1 MRKVSRD
8 DSITQPRKARVASLQ
23 GVQAA
28 GSFLYGALAL
38 DGAVALAQ
46 GGLAVVLG
54 ALARALGGAHEV
66 AGAGPAMTSLSRWAT
81 RMPGFA
87 GRSAVALAVLGL
99 GLVTVRGVAT
109 LALARTE
116 EREAFRAATA
126 ARLHLLAARLA
137 GARAVGLGDALA
149 WPAEVERGVRHR
161 RARLRAA
168 VQLGVLA
175 VVAIGLDPRLAAAL
189 LVGVVPFA
197 LLLRPARRAL
207 RAAQRE
213 AAQGVVEL
221 VDATRDVV
229 EHAALWAS
237 CGGASTAT
245 RRVSA
250 LGLDGLALSTRAA
263 MATAFSSMSNE
274 VLAGLAVVILVSAF
288 APAATEARPT
298 LLPVLVALVSA
309 YRPLR
314 DLAEASA
321 GLTRADHAQAQLSRL
336 APAREAPEGRARWSA
351 APLELRGVRLD
362 VGGARVRGGVTV
374 RVEPGRVLALTGL
387 PGAGKSALLEAIVG
401 ARDLAAGELWLGDA
415 RFDDAPMGPRH
426 RPVAWM
432 PSAPPVLPGTLAE
445 NLAPD
450 APTDASRIARA
461 RAVLASLGDRVLLAL
476 ADDAL
481 LGPRGHRPSS
491 GEAQRLALA
500 RALSGDAPVLLLDEP
515 TASLDAAGE
524 ALAIAAIRACVRGA
538 HEVRARAVVLV
549 SHRPAPLALADERL
563 ALDELPAPTAID
575 GVGALDTA
583 DALTAPGAIDAP
595 KSARNIG
602 PAVGGAC

>member
-1 MRKVSRD
+1 VRKVSRD
-8 DSITQPRKARVASLQ
+8 DSITQPCKARVPSPQ
-23 GVQAA
+23 GVRPA

-66 AGAGPAMTSLSRWAT
+66 AGAGPAMTSLSRWAA
-81 RMPGFA
+81 RVPGFE
-87 GRSAVALAVLGL
+87 GRSAVALAMLGL
-99 GLVTVRGVAT
+99 GLVAARGVAT
-109 LALARTE
+109 VALARTE
-116 EREAFRAATA
+116 EREAFRSATE
-126 ARLHLLAARLA
+126 ARLQLLAARLD

-161 RARLRAA
+161 RARLRAI
-168 VQLGVLA
+168 VQLAVLA
-175 VVAIGLDPRLAAAL
+175 VVAIGLDPKLAGML

-263 MATAFSSMSNE
+263 MASAFASMSNE
-274 VLAGLAVVILVSAF
+274 VLAGIAVLVLVSAF

-321 GLTRADHAQAQLSRL
+321 GLTRADHAQAQLARL
-336 APAREAPEGRARWSA
+336 APARAPSEGRARWPSG
-351 APLELRGVRLD
+351 PLELRGVRLD
-362 VGGARVRGGVTV
+362 VGGERVRGGVTV

-401 ARDLAAGELWLGDA
+401 ARDRSAGELWLGDA
-415 RFDDAPMGPRH
+415 RFDGAPMGPRH
-426 RPVAWM
+426 RPIAWV

-450 APTDASRIARA
+450 APNDATRILRA
-461 RAVLASLGDRVLLAL
+461 RAVLASLGDRVLGAL
-476 ADDAL
+476 ADDAP

-500 RALSGDAPVLLLDEP
+500 RALAGDAPVLLLDEP

-524 ALAIAAIRACVRGA
+524 ALAIEAIRACARG
-538 HEVRARAVVLV
+538 EQTGRARAVVLV

-563 ALDELPAPTAID
+563 ALDTPDEPAQ
-575 GVGALDTA
+575 LDA
-583 DALTAPGAIDAP
+583 RGAIDAP